1 MTTVTPALTVE
12 LPAQPLN
19 DKDAETLITGAACT
33 QEFLTA
39 HPHLVR
45 SVETGIDLRLG
56 PDRNPW
62 EHLKSRAQ
70 GVLFVWHPLDGG
82 EPRYQFRSDSPAA
95 NEGKYQFEPA
105 PRAANHGLVR
115 RGSDDGSV
123 ALVEGF
129 KKALAVSSVLESEG
143 DEATWVVALPGCSAW
158 STGDWSPDISLV
170 SLAEGR
176 EVLICMDAD
185 ADSNLA
191 VYTGAERLGA
201 ALSNADSIK
210 YIQVPGGGK
219 TGVDDYLTALPVE
232 KRGPAWQRLMNRST
246 SKPADRRPDKK
257 KADSAPKKSLA
268 QQKAELA
275 ESVEQAYDF
284 VAGRVKLPPRLDGGV
299 WLRDGGGLDAD
310 MLVRVVAESD
320 IAPIALAADGTV
332 AVYRQGV
339 YDTSDAG
346 FPALVSTLLGAH
358 FTTGHLANATAK
370 ATAMLHSVGLR
381 LPDLAPDQML
391 NCKNGMLDLRTL
403 VLHPHDPKYLSAR
416 QIPVG
421 WNPDAAAPHYEAW
434 LADRVGP
441 FQTELVEEVISQF
454 LDPSLTPA
462 RALFLFGPSRSGKS
476 TMLRL
481 AEKLAGGDA
490 YVSALTL
497 QDLSENQFAAAELYG
512 ASLNICPDLP
522 KDHVND
528 LSVFKRVTG
537 DDKITANRKYGKLFS
552 FRANSLFLFS
562 ANTIPTISVAEGD
575 AYFART
581 MPAAFPK
588 SYKNKENPAIEK
600 QLLTELPGILA
611 RWAKAR
617 QRHILSG
624 YQWQEAH
631 PAVKA
636 HFESSSDRVAQ
647 FVAQCC
653 EVGVRSMAKAV
664 GGGTVVRRER
674 GPGMSVEDSWLVG
687 EPLPIKSLFKAFDTF
702 RTGEGQSGGMN
713 LKTFRGRIETLP
725 GVRLDARNVAG
736 ARVLNISVKPQEE
749 WGASADTYGMLI
761 PLLFPNDDGGDD
773 PDNVTPIRAD
783 VAVTSPPL
791 DDDDDEDD
799 DADPH
804 GGGTPPPPAPSPKP
818 TPAAPAPTAK
828 GRPRASAKPKPAPAK
843 VKPAPTIYYSS
854 GRPLVPTTTFD
865 SAVEELLH
873 EIGPEAKFR
882 PLFIDR
888 LIERAEAETHAQG
901 GDAAVEELRG
911 QVSKLRDE
919 LEERLA
925 RTSIWGT
932 TSSRS
937 DYRTQGDVTPSD

>member
-1 MTTVTPALTVE
+1 MSTVTPTLTIE

-19 DKDAETLITGAACT
+19 EKDTQVLIAGAACT
-33 QEFLTA
+33 AEFLET

-70 GVLFVWHPLDGG
+70 GMLFVWHPLDGG
-82 EPRYQFRSDSPAA
+82 EPRFQFRSVAPAEG
-95 NEGKYQFEPA
+95 EGKYQFEAA
-105 PRAANHGLVR
+105 PRNANHGVIR
-115 RGSDDGSV
+115 EGSDDGQV

-129 KKALAVSSVLESEG
+129 KKALAVASVLESEG

-176 EVLICMDAD
+176 ALFICMDAD
-185 ADSNLA
+185 AGSNLS

-219 TGVDDYLTALPVE
+219 TGVDDYLTVLPVE
-232 KRGPAWQRLMNRST
+232 KRPAAWNRLVSKAT
-246 SKPADRRPDKK
+246 AKPADRRPDKK
-257 KADSAPKKSLA
+257 KDSAPKKSA
-268 QQKAELA
+268 TQQQAELA

-284 VAGRVKLPPRLDGGV
+284 VAGRVKLPPRLDGSQ
-299 WLRDGGGLDAD
+299 WLREGGGLDAD

-370 ATAMLHSVGLR
+370 AQAMLHAAGLR

-391 NCKNGMLDLRTL
+391 NVRNGMLDLRTL

-416 QIPVG
+416 QIPVD
-421 WNPDAAAPHYEAW
+421 WNPEATAPHYEQW
-434 LADRVGP
+434 LSDRVGP
-441 FQTELVEEVISQF
+441 LQVELVEEVISQF

-476 TMLRL
+476 TILRL
-481 AEKLAGGDA
+481 AEKLAGGEQ
-490 YVSALTL
+490 YVSGLTL
-497 QDLSENQFAAAELYG
+497 QQLADNQFAAAELYG
-512 ASLNICPDLP
+512 RAINMCPDLP

-537 DDKITANRKYGKLFS
+537 DDKITANRKYGKMFH

-562 ANTIPTISVAEGD
+562 ANTIPTISVSEGD

-581 MPAAFPK
+581 MPVTFPK
-588 SYKNKENPAIEK
+588 SYKNREDPSVEK
-600 QLLTELPGILA
+600 QLLTELPGILV
-611 RWAKAR
+611 RWSKAR
-617 QRHILSG
+617 QRHINSG
-624 YQWQEAH
+624 YQWQAAH

-647 FVAQCC
+647 FVGQCC

-664 GGGTVVRRER
+664 GGSTVVRRER

-713 LKTFRGRIETLP
+713 LKTFRSRIETIP

-736 ARVLNISVKPQEE
+736 ARVLNVAVKPQEE
-749 WGASADTYGMLI
+749 WGAASDTYGSLI
-761 PLLFPNDDGGDD
+761 PLLFPNDDDGGDD
-773 PDNVTPIRAD
+773 PDTPDNVTPIRSD
-783 VAVTSPPL
+783 VAVTPPPL
-791 DDDDDEDD
+791 DEDDDEDED
-799 DADPH
+799 DGDADPR
-804 GGGTPPPPAPSPKP
+804 GGSTPPPPASTPKPKP
-818 TPAAPAPTAK
+818 TTAAPSAK
-828 GRPRASAKPKPAPAK
+828 GKPKAAPAK
-843 VKPAPTIYYSS
+843 VKPTPTIYYASDLSS
-854 GRPLVPTTTFD
+854 SSAPTFG
-865 SAVEELLH
+865 SAVEELLNAL
-873 EIGPEAKFR
+873 GPEAKFR
-882 PLFIDR
+882 PFNIDS
-888 LIERAEAETHAQG
+888 LIERAEAEAHAG
-901 GDAAVEELRG
+901 GGEAAVEELRV
-911 QVSKLRDE
+911 QVARLRAE
-919 LEERLA
+919 LDERLA
-925 RTSIWGT
+925 RTNIWGIT
-932 TSSRS
+932 SRS
-937 DYRTQGDVTPSD
+937 DYRTQGDVTGRD

>member
-1 MTTVTPALTVE
+1 MTTVTVD

-19 DKDAETLITGAACT
+19 DKDREALIAGAACT

-39 HPHLVR
+39 NEHLVR
-45 SVETGIDLRLG
+45 SVETSIDLRLG
-56 PDRNPW
+56 SDRNPW
-62 EHLKSRAQ
+62 EHLKSRPQ
-70 GVLFVWHPLDGG
+70 GLLFVWHPLDGS
-82 EPRYQFRSDSPAA
+82 EPRYQFRSDSPADG
-95 NEGKYQFEPA
+95 EGKYQFEPS
-105 PRAANHGLVR
+105 PRHANHGLVR
-115 RGSDDGSV
+115 SGSDDGSV
-123 ALVEGF
+123 ALVEGS

-143 DEATWVVALPGCSAW
+143 DEATWVIALPGCSAW

-170 SLAEGR
+170 QLVEGR
-176 EVLICMDAD
+176 RVLICMDAD
-185 ADSNLA
+185 ASTNLS
-191 VYTGAERLGA
+191 VYTGAERLGS

-219 TGVDDYLTALPVE
+219 TGIDDYLTVLPVE
-232 KRGPAWQRLMNRST
+232 KRAASWQRLVDKAT
-246 SKPADRRPDKK
+246 SRPAQHRPDKR

-268 QQKAELA
+268 QQQAELA
-275 ESVEQAYDF
+275 ESVEQAYNF

-332 AVYRQGV
+332 AVYRRGV
-339 YDTSDAG
+339 YDTSESG

-358 FTTGHLANATAK
+358 FTTGHLANANAK
-370 ATAMLHSVGLR
+370 AQAMLHAAGLR
-381 LPDLAPDQML
+381 LPDLAPDQMV
-391 NCKNGMLDLRTL
+391 NCKNGMLDLKTL
-403 VLHPHDPKYLSAR
+403 ILHPHDPKYLSAR
-416 QIPVG
+416 QIPVD
-421 WNPDAAAPHYEAW
+421 WNPAATAPHYEDW

-441 FQTELVEEVISQF
+441 FQVELVEEVISQF

-481 AEKLAGGDA
+481 AEKLAGGEQ
-490 YVSALTL
+490 YVSGLTL
-497 QDLSENQFAAAELYG
+497 QQLSDNQFAAAELYG
-512 ASLNICPDLP
+512 CAINVCPDLP

-537 DDKITANRKYGKLFS
+537 DDKITANRKYGKMFH

-588 SYKNKENPAIEK
+588 SYKNKENPEIEK
-600 QLLTELPGILA
+600 RLLTELPGILA
-611 RWAKAR
+611 RWARAR
-617 QRHILSG
+617 QRHINSG

-653 EVGVRSMAKAV
+653 TVGVRSMAKAV
-664 GGGTVVRRER
+664 GGTSVVRRER

-736 ARVLNISVKPQEE
+736 ARVSNIAVKPQEE
-749 WGASADTYGMLI
+749 WGGSADTYGTLI

-773 PDNVTPIRAD
+773 SDTPCNVTPIRGD
-783 VAVTSPPL
+783 VAVTPPPPPL
-791 DDDDDEDD
+791 DDDGDEDD
-799 DADPH
+799 GDADPR
-804 GGGTPPPPAPSPKP
+804 GGGTPPPAPAPKP
-818 TPAAPAPTAK
+818 TPAAPTPAAKGKPKAAPTV
-828 GRPRASAKPKPAPAK
+828 G
-843 VKPAPTIYYSS
+843 
-854 GRPLVPTTTFD
+854 
-865 SAVEELLH
+865 SAVDELLH
-873 EIGPEAKFR
+873 KLGPEAKFR
-882 PLFIDR
+882 PFVLES
-888 LIERAEAETHAQG
+888 LIERAESEARAHG
-901 GDAAVEELRG
+901 GEPAVEELRSR
-911 QVSKLRDE
+911 VTKLRAE
-919 LEERLA
+919 LDERLA
-925 RTSIWGT
+925 RTNIWGIT
-932 TSSRS
+932 SRS
-937 DYRTQGDVTPSD
+937 DYRTQGDVTGRD

>member
-1 MTTVTPALTVE
+1 MTTVTVE
-12 LPAQPLN
+12 LPARPLN
-19 DKDAETLITGAACT
+19 EKDREALVAGAACT
-33 QEFLTA
+33 AEFLSA
-39 HPHLVR
+39 NAHLVR
-45 SVETGIDLRLG
+45 SVETSVDLRLG
-56 PDRNPW
+56 PDRMPW
-62 EHLKSRAQ
+62 SHLKSRPQ
-70 GVLFVWHPLDGG
+70 GMLFIWHPLDGG
-82 EPRYQFRSDSPAA
+82 EPRYQFRSDSPADG
-95 NEGKYQFEPA
+95 EGKYQFEAA
-105 PRAANHGLVR
+105 PRAADHGLVR
-115 RGSDDGSV
+115 EGSDDGQ
-123 ALVEGF
+123 AILVEGF
-129 KKALAVSSVLESEG
+129 KKALAVSATLAESG
-143 DEATWVVALPGCSAW
+143 DEATWVIALPGCSAW
-158 STGDWSPDISLV
+158 STGDWSPDISMV
-170 SLAEGR
+170 SLVEGKV
-176 EVLICMDAD
+176 VLICMDAD
-185 ADSNLA
+185 ASSNLS
-191 VYTGAERLGA
+191 VYTGAERLGS
-201 ALSNADSIK
+201 ALSNAESVR

-219 TGVDDYLTALPVE
+219 TGVDDYLTVLPVE
-232 KRGPAWQRLMNRST
+232 KRPGAWQRLVSKAT
-246 SKPADRRPDKK
+246 AKPADRRPDKK
-257 KADSAPKKSLA
+257 KDSAPKKSA
-268 QQKAELA
+268 TQQQAELA

-284 VAGRVKLPPRLDGGV
+284 VSGRVKLPPRLEGSQ

-320 IAPIALAADGTV
+320 IAPIALAADGNV

-339 YDTSDAG
+339 YDVSESG

-358 FTTGHLANATAK
+358 FTKSHLVNATAK
-370 ATAMLHSVGLR
+370 ATAMLHAAGLR

-391 NCKNGMLDLRTL
+391 NCKNGMLDLKTL

-416 QIPVG
+416 QIPVD
-421 WNPDAAAPHYEAW
+421 WNPDATAPYYETW
-434 LADRVGP
+434 LSDRVGP

-537 DDKITANRKYGKLFS
+537 DDRITANRKYGKMFH

-581 MPAAFPK
+581 MPVTFPK
-588 SYKNKENPAIEK
+588 SYKNHEDPSVEERLVA
-600 QLLTELPGILA
+600 ELPGILV
-611 RWAKAR
+611 RWAEAR
-617 QRHILSG
+617 QRHINSG
-624 YQWQEAH
+624 YRWQEAH
-631 PAVKA
+631 PAVKT

-647 FVAQCC
+647 FVGQCC

-664 GGGTVVRRER
+664 GGSPVVRRER

-736 ARVLNISVKPQEE
+736 ARVSNIAVKPQEE
-749 WGASADTYGMLI
+749 WGASADTYGTLI

-773 PDNVTPIRAD
+773 PDTPDNVTPIRSD
-783 VAVTSPPL
+783 VAVTPPTF
-791 DDDDDEDD
+791 DDEGDGN
-799 DADPH
+799 ADPRD
-804 GGGTPPPPAPSPKP
+804 GGGTPPPAPAPKP
-818 TPAAPAPTAK
+818 TPAAPAAK
-828 GRPRASAKPKPAPAK
+828 SKVTKAAPAK
-843 VKPAPTIYYSS
+843 PGPTIYYSS
-854 GRPLVPTTTFD
+854 GRSSSSAPTVG
-865 SAVEELLH
+865 SAVDELLRVV
-873 EIGPEAKFR
+873 GPEAEFHR
-882 PLFIDR
+882 PFLGQ
-888 LIERAEAETHAQG
+888 LIEQAEAEARAQG
-901 GDAAVEELRG
+901 GDVAVEELRS
-911 QVSKLRDE
+911 QVTKLRAALD
-919 LEERLA
+919 ERLA
-925 RTSIWGT
+925 KRNIWGT
-932 TSSRS
+932 TVRS
-937 DYRTQGDVTPSD
+937 DYRTQGDVTSSD